1 MIPADL
7 ASMKSPQASAAMPDV
22 PHHSLIVVK
31 LSDRLI
37 RMIDGMPDDASITIT
52 TETIRGWLDEA
63 KDEPIQQPTQ
73 HPPDFHWTW
82 REKLWIAPAETRIG
96 TTELAEAFGRPKSWV
111 YAHTEAGAENPVP
124 HRKLDGVL
132 VFTVGEVRAW
142 VRESE
147 EVLVAGPMESTQPEI
162 RSLMAV

>member
-1 MIPADL
+1 M
-7 ASMKSPQASAAMPDV
+7 
-22 PHHSLIVVK
+22 K
-31 LSDRLI
+31 LSDRLT

-52 TETIRGWLDEA
+52 IKTFQGLLDEA
-63 KDEPIQQPTQ
+63 RDEPVQQPTQ
-73 HPPDFHWTW
+73 QPPDFNWTW

-96 TTELAEAFGRPKSWV
+96 TAELAEAFGRPKSWV
-111 YAHTEAGAENPVP
+111 YAHTQAEAENPIP

-147 EVLVAGPMESTQPEI
+147 EVLVAGPMESTRSEI
-162 RSLMAV
+162 RGLVVV

>member
-1 MIPADL
+1 M
-7 ASMKSPQASAAMPDV
+7 
-22 PHHSLIVVK
+22 K
-31 LSDRLI
+31 LSDRLA

-52 TETIRGWLDEA
+52 TEAIRGWLDEA

-73 HPPDFHWTW
+73 QPPEFTLTW

-111 YAHTEAGAENPVP
+111 YAHTQAEAENPIP

-147 EVLVAGPMESTQPEI
+147 EVLVAGPMESTQSEI
-162 RSLMAV
+162 RDVMLV